1 MTRDTAAE
9 LSARKRNAP
18 SAADIAASGDRMMK
32 TTTATKTP
40 AKVST
45 KPKDLKPKKEAKG
58 GIGLL
63 LPAVQKIRDAG

>member
-1 MTRDTAAE
+1 MKAKTP
-9 LSARKRNAP
+9 AR
-18 SAADIAASGDRMMK
+18 
-32 TTTATKTP
+32 TP
-40 AKVST
+40 AKVSA